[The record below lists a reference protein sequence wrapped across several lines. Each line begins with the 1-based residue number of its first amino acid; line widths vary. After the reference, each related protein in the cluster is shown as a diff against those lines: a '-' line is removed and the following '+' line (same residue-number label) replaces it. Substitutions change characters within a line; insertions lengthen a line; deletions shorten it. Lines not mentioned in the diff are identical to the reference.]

1 MSCHLKPF
9 VYCACEKYIGCK
21 KFKTEENIMN
31 NSILSAYSNV
41 YSTALMQ
48 NVKPTTAIATAKKVR
63 EGRFSDLVRLLR
75 LA

>member
-1 MSCHLKPF
+1 
-9 VYCACEKYIGCK
+9 
-21 KFKTEENIMN
+21 MN